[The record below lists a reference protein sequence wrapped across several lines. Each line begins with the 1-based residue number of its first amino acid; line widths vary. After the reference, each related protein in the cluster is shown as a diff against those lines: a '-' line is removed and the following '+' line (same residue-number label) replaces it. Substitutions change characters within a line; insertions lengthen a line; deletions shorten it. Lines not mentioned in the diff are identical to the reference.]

1 MQRDDSLL
9 LDMLQAARQIR
20 EYTAGLQEAD
30 FLKSRRDQDAVLLQF
45 TVLGEMAKR
54 VSPEFRNTHPKIP
67 WRKIMGFR
75 NVVVHD
81 YFQVDVHRVW
91 KIASRDIP
99 ELIKAL
105 EPLVPPE
112 SLV

>member
-9 LDMLQAARQIR
+9 LDMLQAARQVC
-20 EYTAGLQEAD
+20 EYITGLQEPD

-45 TVLGEMAKR
+45 TVLGETAKR
-54 VSPEFRNTHPKIP
+54 VSPAFRDAHPEIP
-67 WRKIMGFR
+67 WRKIMGLR
-75 NVVVHD
+75 NVVVHE
-81 YFQVDVHRVW
+81 YFHVDVRRAW

-99 ELIKAL
+99 DLISAL

-112 SLV
+112 SAV

>member
-9 LDMLQAARQIR
+9 LDMLQAARQVR
-20 EYTAGLQEAD
+20 EYITGLQEPD
-30 FLKSRRDQDAVLLQF
+30 FLKSRRDQDAVLLQC

-54 VSPEFRNTHPKIP
+54 VSSEFRNAHPEIP

-99 ELIKAL
+99 ELINTL
-105 EPLVPPE
+105 EPLVPPD
-112 SLV
+112 SSP